1 MVRWVLDAGYW
12 MLVYGLEEQI
22 MAKKLKAGVIG
33 TGIIGKSHIRG
44 YANMADDV
52 EIVAVADLDKAE
64 ADRVAKEHNI
74 PNVFTDYKAL
84 LKIDE
89 IDCVD
94 VCLPNFLHSPVTVAA
109 LKAGKNVYCEKP
121 MARNAEEAQK
131 MFDAAKKK
139 GKMLAVQLS
148 SLFSPQA
155 RAAKQIVDDGVLGRV
170 YYVKT
175 SHYRRRGRVY
185 VDGYATPHFVQKDK
199 SGGGALADMAVYHMA
214 LMVWLL
220 GNPALKT
227 VSASTYQEI
236 PMDEE
241 RREESKYDVEELGIG
256 FVRFEGD
263 ITMFVEESWAIN
275 MDRDEGDCIMG
286 VKGGLRLNPLTL
298 LTEVAG
304 IQVDQPL
311 DLESFKRRRQSI
323 GKNEAG
329 YEGSQK
335 NFVWAQLG
343 RVPLLD
349 SASIALKVAQ
359 ITDAMYRSAE
369 LGREVSL

>member
-1 MVRWVLDAGYW
+1 
-12 MLVYGLEEQI
+12 
-22 MAKKLKAGVIG
+22 MAKKLKVGVIG

-44 YANMADDV
+44 YAGMSDDV
-52 EIVAVADLDKAE
+52 EIVAVADLDEQE
-64 ADRVAKEHNI
+64 AKRVAAEYDV
-74 PNVFTDYKAL
+74 PNVLTDYKKL

-89 IDCVD
+89 IDSVD
-94 VCLPNFLHSPVTVAA
+94 VCLPNFLHAPVTIAA

-121 MARNAEEAQK
+121 MARNAEEAQT
-131 MFDAAKKK
+131 MYDAAKKT
-139 GKMLAVQLS
+139 GNMLAIQLS
-148 SLFSPQA
+148 TLFSPAA
-155 RAAKQIVDDGVLGRV
+155 RAAKQIVDDGVLGKV

-214 LMVWLL
+214 SMVWLL

-236 PMDEE
+236 AMDEK
-241 RREESKYDVEELGIG
+241 RREESKFDVEELGIG
-256 FVRFEGD
+256 FVRFED
-263 ITMFVEESWAIN
+263 DVTMFVEESWAIN
-275 MDRDEGDCIMG
+275 MDKDEGDCIMG

-298 LTEVAG
+298 FTEVAG
-304 IQVDQPL
+304 VQIDQPI
-311 DLESFKRRRQSI
+311 DAEGYKKRRQSVD
-323 GKNEAG
+323 KNEEG
-329 YEGSQK
+329 YTGSQK

-349 SASIALKVAQ
+349 SAGIALKVSQ
-359 ITDAMYRSAE
+359 ITEAMYQSAE
-369 LGREVSL
+369 QGREISLGK

>member
-1 MVRWVLDAGYW
+1 
-12 MLVYGLEEQI
+12 
-22 MAKKLKAGVIG
+22 MAKKLRVAVIG

-44 YANMADDV
+44 YAGMSDDV
-52 EIVAVADLDKAE
+52 KIVAVADLNKKE
-64 ADRVAKEHNI
+64 AKRVAEEHNI
-74 PNVFTDYKAL
+74 PNVFTDYKEL

-89 IDCVD
+89 IDSVD
-94 VCLPNFLHSPVTVAA
+94 VCLPNFLHAPVTIDA

-121 MARNAEEAQK
+121 MARNAEESQA
-131 MFDAAKKK
+131 MYDAAKKT
-139 GKMLAVQLS
+139 GKILAIQLS
-148 SLFSPQA
+148 TLFAPTA
-155 RAAKQIVDDGVLGRV
+155 RAAKQIVDDGVLGKV

-220 GNPALKT
+220 GNPKIET
-227 VSASTYQEI
+227 VSASTYQVI
-236 PMDEE
+236 PMDEK

-256 FVRFEGD
+256 FVRFEND
-263 ITMFVEESWAIN
+263 VTMFMEESWAIN

-286 VKGGLRLNPLTL
+286 TKGGLRLNPLTL
-298 LTEVAG
+298 FTEVAG

-311 DLESFKRRRQSI
+311 DPEGFKRHRQSVDSY
-323 GKNEAG
+323 EEG
-329 YEGSQK
+329 YTGSQK

-359 ITDAMYRSAE
+359 ITEAMYQSAE
-369 LGREVSL
+369 LKQEVQIT

>member
-1 MVRWVLDAGYW
+1 
-12 MLVYGLEEQI
+12 
-22 MAKKLKAGVIG
+22 
-33 TGIIGKSHIRG
+33 
-44 YANMADDV
+44 
-52 EIVAVADLDKAE
+52 
-64 ADRVAKEHNI
+64 
-74 PNVFTDYKAL
+74 
-84 LKIDE
+84 
-89 IDCVD
+89 
-94 VCLPNFLHSPVTVAA
+94 
-109 LKAGKNVYCEKP
+109 
-121 MARNAEEAQK
+121 
-131 MFDAAKKK
+131 
-139 GKMLAVQLS
+139 
-148 SLFSPQA
+148 
-155 RAAKQIVDDGVLGRV
+155 
-170 YYVKT
+170 
-175 SHYRRRGRVY
+175 
-185 VDGYATPHFVQKDK
+185 
-199 SGGGALADMAVYHMA
+199 
-214 LMVWLL
+214 
-220 GNPALKT
+220 
-227 VSASTYQEI
+227 
-236 PMDEE
+236 MDEK

-311 DLESFKRRRQSI
+311 DLEGFKRHRQSVDS
-323 GKNEAG
+323 NEAG

-369 LGREVSL
+369 LGREVVA

>member
-1 MVRWVLDAGYW
+1 
-12 MLVYGLEEQI
+12 

-44 YANMADDV
+44 YADMADDV

-64 ADRVAKEHNI
+64 VDRVAKEHNI
-74 PNVFTDYKAL
+74 PNVFTDYKDL

-121 MARNAEEAQK
+121 MARNGEEAQK
-131 MFDAAKKK
+131 MFDAAKKRE
-139 GKMLAVQLS
+139 KMLAVQLS

-155 RAAKQIVDDGVLGRV
+155 RAAKQIVDDGVLGRI

-236 PMDEE
+236 PMDEK

-275 MDRDEGDCIMG
+275 MDKDEGDCIMG

-304 IQVDQPL
+304 IQVDHPL
-311 DLESFKRRRQSI
+311 DPEGFKRHRQSVDS
-323 GKNEAG
+323 NDAG

-359 ITDAMYRSAE
+359 ITDAMYHSAE
-369 LGREVSL
+369 MGKEVSFK

>member
-1 MVRWVLDAGYW
+1 
-12 MLVYGLEEQI
+12 
-22 MAKKLKAGVIG
+22 MADKLKVGVIG

-44 YANMADDV
+44 YASMAEDV
-52 EIVAVADLDKAE
+52 EILAVADLNQKE
-64 ADRVAKEHNI
+64 ADRVAKEYNI
-74 PNVFTDYKAL
+74 PNVFADYKKL
-84 LKIDE
+84 LAIDE
-89 IDCVD
+89 IESVD
-94 VCLPNFLHSPVTVAA
+94 VCLPNFLHAPVTIAA
-109 LKAGKNVYCEKP
+109 LEAGKNVYCEKP
-121 MARNAEEAQK
+121 MARNAVEAQA
-131 MFDAAKKK
+131 MYDAAKKT
-139 GKMLAVQLS
+139 GKILAIQLNT
-148 SLFSPQA
+148 LFSPGG
-155 RAAKQIVDDGVLGRV
+155 RAAKEIIDTGTLGKV

-199 SGGGALADMAVYHMA
+199 SGGGALADMAVYHMS

-236 PMDEE
+236 PMDEK

-256 FVRFEGD
+256 FVRFEND

-286 VKGGLRLNPLTL
+286 SKGGLRLNPFTL
-298 LTEVAG
+298 FTEVAG

-311 DLESFKRRRQSI
+311 DIEAYKRRRQSVD
-323 GKNEAG
+323 KNEAG
-329 YEGSQK
+329 YESSQK
-335 NFVWAQLG
+335 NFAWAQLG
-343 RVPLLD
+343 RVPLVD
-349 SASIALKVAQ
+349 SASVALKVAY

-369 LGREVSL
+369 LNQEVSFK